1 MEKVK
6 LNRALLSLGS
16 NLGDRKQ
23 HIETAIELIK
33 QRVGEIE
40 FVSSYYESEP
50 WGFDSL
56 NQFVNVCLTCTTMLT
71 PFELLQKLKK
81 IEQDMGR
88 TKTKATYEDRFIDL
102 DIIFFNNENIHT
114 QELTVPHPYYES
126 REFVIIPLKEIIK
139 EGHPFYHFIKS

>member
-88 TKTKATYEDRFIDL
+88 TKTKATYEDRFRDL

-139 EGHPFYHFIKS
+139 EWHPFYHFIKS